1 MDEIEPL
8 MRERSDDVPMRLAQL
23 EHMQVAPLLDRTTVS
38 GSVHPS
44 PDGLFQVGPSKDH

>member
-23 EHMQVAPLLDRTTVS
+23 EHMQVASLLDRHAWELARS
-38 GSVHPS
+38 EP
-44 PDGLFQVGPSKDH
+44 GLQC